1 MKMVVFGASGFIG
14 SHVVEQLS
22 LAGHDVT
29 AIVRPSSDTGFLSTL
44 KNLKL
49 STVSMEAPRE
59 VLKILKGADVVYN
72 CTARPHP
79 NLPLEEH
86 RKVEVLLARNL
97 AKSTSD
103 AGVKRFVQ
111 LSTIQV
117 HGSRTPSTP
126 IDEKT
131 PLRAD
136 TPFQQAY
143 IEREKVVQ
151 EVGDKT
157 GLETVIYRPASTIGV
172 RDKASFFS
180 RLHAAY
186 KKGQFPL
193 ARHNDG
199 ATRVSLIDT
208 RDIGRAMEWL
218 GRYEKAAGEVYLGKG
233 FDVCWRDLK
242 EKLDELIGPIPQ
254 KGLPPTWLLYGM
266 ATVAEWVSRP
276 PKLPA
281 LMRFFV
287 LALTHNVIIDDRKLC
302 STGFATKYG
311 FDESIK
317 AALPDIQAR
326 I

>member
-1 MKMVVFGASGFIG
+1 MNMVVFGASGFIG
-14 SHVVEQLS
+14 GHVVEQLN
-22 LAGHDVT
+22 LAGHEVT

-49 STVSMEAPRE
+49 STVPLEDPRE
-59 VLKILKGADVVYN
+59 VRKALKGADVVYN

-86 RKVEVLLARNL
+86 RKVEVYLARDL

-136 TPFQQAY
+136 ARFQQAY
-143 IEREKVVQ
+143 IEREQVVR

-180 RLHAAY
+180 RLYSAY

-193 ARHNDG
+193 ARDNGG

-233 FDVCWRDLK
+233 FEICWRDLK
-242 EKLDELIGPIPQ
+242 EKLDEMVGPIPQ
-254 KGLPPTWLLYGM
+254 KTLPPAWLLYAM
-266 ATVAEWVSRP
+266 ATVAEWTSPP
-276 PKLPA
+276 PKMPA

-287 LALTHNVIIDDRKLC
+287 LALTHNVIIDDRKLR

-311 FDESIK
+311 LDESIK
-317 AALPDIQAR
+317 AALPDIESR
-326 I
+326 G